1 MFTATVLKARKR
13 ERNWLVFDWDYRERP
28 RMIDSQG
35 LTGSAIS
42 HAETKGSFDI
52 IARGAVG
59 VTGWRLTRRIRFRN
73 NHANSDAE
81 CRDADVVY
89 CFPKVLRFS

>member
-1 MFTATVLKARKR
+1 VSAIGLG
-13 ERNWLVFDWDYRERP
+13 LIG
-28 RMIDSQG
+28 MIDSQG

-42 HAETKGSFDI
+42 QAESKGLFDI

-59 VTGWRLTRRIRFRN
+59 VTGWRLTRRIRFKN